1 MSNKMVQHFKK
12 RLAPTEPELVKS
24 FNNKL
29 LILKDT
35 IDISKL
41 GKRPT
46 IIQADSSFRD
56 SICYFMSVLLSNQE
70 GRTLDIAAA
79 TARNLFNQ
87 HFLKDAERDINQYNK
102 MYYSDLSFVFTSQ
115 HDFSTEIMESIIID
129 FLEFRHVE
137 KNYTVIIYDH
147 PDLRKNRFQSKL
159 EEYFKSYNYNIINL
173 FSSKQNTT
181 RSNIV
186 VKPKNK
192 KKQTILEKERLGKN
206 S

>member
-1 MSNKMVQHFKK
+1 MVQHFKK